1 MKGQTDFH
9 NICTAY
15 RNVQYKFLSGYEIKH
30 IVKCLNVQIISWFQD
45 KSSLN
50 SFYNGNLISLTNI
63 IVILHKSKL

>member
-1 MKGQTDFH
+1 MKGQTDF
-9 NICTAY
+9 NNTAY
-15 RNVQYKFLSGYEIKH
+15 RNVQYKFLSSYEIKH